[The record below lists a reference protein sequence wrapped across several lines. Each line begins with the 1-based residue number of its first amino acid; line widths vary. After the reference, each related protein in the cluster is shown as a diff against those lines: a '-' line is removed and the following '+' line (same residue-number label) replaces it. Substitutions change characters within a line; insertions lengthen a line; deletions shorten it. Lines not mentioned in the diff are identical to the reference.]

1 MRPDRYQPSARGRL
15 ASSRRSILRTKG
27 LHILQCF
34 LASVLITTMGMT
46 ACDAASFLPS
56 GTDHGSFSSGGLD
69 RVTAMLDAEV
79 AHGNIPG
86 AIVLIQQRGKPVYYQ
101 GFGFRDPQTKAPMT
115 EDAIFRLYSM
125 TKPVTSVAA
134 MMLVEDGK
142 LSLKDPVSKYIPS
155 IANMKVGVEKTGPD
169 GRRWLDLVPVRRPIT
184 VLDLMR
190 QSSGIISTFIELGPV
205 TDRYLNAGLFDG
217 DFDNRE
223 FVARLSKLPLAY
235 QPGTVWDY
243 GYSTDVLGRVIE
255 IASGQSLFAFEK
267 QRIFD
272 PLRMPDTAY
281 YITDPQ
287 RKARLTQ
294 PLPHDRIIGKE
305 PISDPTISRKWE
317 SGGSGLVSTAQ
328 DFARFLQMLV
338 NGGTLDGQRYLT
350 ADSVRLMQRNEVAPA
365 TDVKPWSY
373 YFPGAGFGYG
383 MGFGVRV
390 APGEDGVPGYLG
402 ELAWG
407 GAAGTYFWAY
417 PEQDMV
423 MLFMVQ
429 TPTQR
434 GRIQPVLKT
443 LIYDAILKPQPAAPG
458 SGSGLASRADQSDP
472 AYSAGPL
479 VSAYVD
485 GAPAGGD

>member
-1 MRPDRYQPSARGRL
+1 M
-15 ASSRRSILRTKG
+15 ASSAGYVSRQRALPQCSAPACQRGLTRLRISKRIVAGVT
-27 LHILQCF
+27 I
-34 LASVLITTMGMT
+34 ATMGIASAT
-46 ACDAASFLPS
+46 AASFLPS
-56 GTDHGSFSSGGLD
+56 GTDHSGFSSEGLD

-86 AIVLIQQRGKPVYYQ
+86 AIMMIQHHGKPVYFR
-101 GFGFRDPQTKAPMT
+101 GFGVRNPGTRVPMT
-115 EDAIFRLYSM
+115 QDAIFRLYSM

-142 LSLKDPVSKYIPS
+142 LALEDPVSRFIPS
-155 IANMKVGVEKTGPD
+155 FAAVKVGVEVVGRD
-169 GRRWLDLVPVRRPIT
+169 GKHRLDLVPIRRPIS

-190 QSSGIISTFIELGPV
+190 QSSGIVSAFSNLGLI
-205 TDRYLNAGLFDG
+205 TQRYLNAGLFDG

-223 FVARLSKLPLAY
+223 FVERLSKLPLAY

-243 GYSTDVLGRVIE
+243 GHSTDVLGRIIE
-255 IASGQSLFAFEK
+255 IVSGQSLFAFEK

-272 PLRMPDTAY
+272 PLQMLDTAY
-281 YITDPQ
+281 YVVDSGK
-287 RKARLTQ
+287 KARIAQ
-294 PLPHDRIIGKE
+294 PLPHDRLIGNE
-305 PISDPTISRKWE
+305 VISDPSIARKWE
-317 SGGSGLVSTAQ
+317 SGGGGLVSTTQ
-328 DFARFLQMLV
+328 DYARFLQMLV
-338 NGGTLDGQRYLT
+338 NEGTLDGKRFLTRQSVQR
-350 ADSVRLMQRNEVAPA
+350 MKQNEVAPA
-365 TDVKPWSY
+365 TEVKPWAY

-383 MGFGVRV
+383 LGFGVRV

-434 GRIQPVLKT
+434 GRIQPMLKT
-443 LIYDAILKPQPAAPG
+443 LIYDAILK
-458 SGSGLASRADQSDP
+458 
-472 AYSAGPL
+472 
-479 VSAYVD
+479 
-485 GAPAGGD
+485 